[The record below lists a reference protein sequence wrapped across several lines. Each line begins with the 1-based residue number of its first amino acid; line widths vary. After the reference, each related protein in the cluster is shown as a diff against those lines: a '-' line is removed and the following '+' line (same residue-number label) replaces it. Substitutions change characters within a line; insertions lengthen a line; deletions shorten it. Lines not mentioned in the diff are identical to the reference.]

1 MLDENKKQQIFEAL
15 QGITYLDW
23 MKLRH
28 SIDRSFQSE
37 VTSHTNKIEIATPG
51 KLKRFYD
58 LP

>member
-28 SIDRSFQSE
+28 SIDRSFQSA
-37 VTSHTNKIEIATPG
+37 VTTQTNKIEIALPE
-51 KLKRFYD
+51 KLNRFYD
-58 LP
+58 LS

>member
-1 MLDENKKQQIFEAL
+1 MLDENKKQQIFEVL

-37 VTSHTNKIEIATPG
+37 VTNHTNKIEIATPE
-51 KLKRFYD
+51 KLRRICD
-58 LP
+58 LS

>member
-37 VTSHTNKIEIATPG
+37 VTNQSNRIEIATPE
-51 KLKRFYD
+51 KLRRICD
-58 LP
+58 LS

>member
-28 SIDRSFQSE
+28 SIDRSFQ
-37 VTSHTNKIEIATPG
+37 IEIATAE
-51 KLKRFYD
+51 KLSEFYN
-58 LP
+58 LS